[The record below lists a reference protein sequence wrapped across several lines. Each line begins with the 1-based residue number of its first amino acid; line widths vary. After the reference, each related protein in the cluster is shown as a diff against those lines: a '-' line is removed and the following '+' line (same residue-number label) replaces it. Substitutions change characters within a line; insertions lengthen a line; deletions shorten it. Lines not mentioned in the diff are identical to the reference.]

1 MVILH
6 DKVAVITG
14 AANGIGRAIA
24 TCFAAE
30 GARVVVS
37 DLDTAHG
44 EALVDTIITAGG
56 HAVYVRAD
64 VSIDHD
70 MHMLVRRALDIY
82 GGMHIMV
89 NNAGIEGSN
98 VAIGDYDMA
107 EFDRVIDVNLRGVF
121 LGMQAAVKHMATAGG
136 GVILNMSSVAGLKG
150 FATLAPYT
158 ASKHAVVGL
167 TKAAALEYAAQHIR
181 INAVCPGAV
190 VTDMIH
196 RITKYDPATEAAYAK
211 LQPIGRMG
219 TPDEIA
225 AVALFLCSDASSFL
239 TGVALPADGG
249 IMAG

>member
-1 MVILH
+1 MSLLH
-6 DKVAVITG
+6 DKVAIVTG

-24 TCFAAE
+24 IRFAAE

-44 EALVDTIITAGG
+44 EALVHTIVAAGG
-56 HAVYVRAD
+56 AAMYVRAD
-64 VSIDHD
+64 VSLDHD
-70 MHMLVRRALDIY
+70 MRLLFRRALDSY
-82 GGMHIMV
+82 GGVHIMV
-89 NNAGIEGSN
+89 NNAGIEGAS
-98 VAIGDYDMA
+98 VAIGEYDMA
-107 EFDRVIDVNLRGVF
+107 AFDRVISVNLRGVF
-121 LGMQAAVKHMATAGG
+121 LGMQAAVQHMSSAGG
-136 GVILNMSSVAGLKG
+136 GVILNMASVAGLKG

-167 TKAAALEYAAQHIR
+167 TKAAALEYATQHIR
-181 INAVCPGAV
+181 INAICPGAV

-196 RITKYDPATEAAYAK
+196 RITKNDPAVEASYAK

-219 TPDEIA
+219 TSEEIA
-225 AVALFLCSDASSFL
+225 EVALFLCSDASSFL

>member
-1 MVILH
+1 MGVLH
-6 DKVAVITG
+6 NKVAIITG

-37 DLDTAHG
+37 DMDTAHG
-44 EALVDTIITAGG
+44 EALVATIAAAGG
-56 HAVYVRAD
+56 HAVFVRAD
-64 VSIDHD
+64 VSIDSE
-70 MHMLVRRALDIY
+70 MHMLFSRALEIY
-82 GGMHIMV
+82 GGVHIMI
-89 NNAGIEGSN
+89 NNAGIEGDT
-98 VAIGDYDMA
+98 VPIGDYDMA
-107 EFDRVIDVNLRGVF
+107 TFDRVIDVNLRGVF
-121 LGMQAAVKHMATAGG
+121 LGMQSALAHMCKAGG

-167 TKAAALEYAAQHIR
+167 TKAAALEYATQNIR
-181 INAVCPGAV
+181 VNAICPGAV

-196 RITKYDPATEAAYAK
+196 RITKNDPAVEASYAK

-219 TPDEIA
+219 TSEEIA

>member
-1 MVILH
+1 MSVLY
-6 DKVAVITG
+6 DKVAIITG

-24 TCFAAE
+24 TRFAAE

-37 DLDTAHG
+37 DLDVAHG
-44 EALVDTIITAGG
+44 EALAAAITAGG
-56 HAVYVRAD
+56 GHATYVRAD
-64 VSIDHD
+64 VSSDTD
-70 MHMLVRRALDIY
+70 MHLLLSRALEIY
-82 GGMHIMV
+82 GGVHIMV
-89 NNAGIEGSN
+89 NNAGIEGAN
-98 VAIGDYDMA
+98 VAIGEYDMA
-107 EFDRVIDVNLRGVF
+107 EFDRVISVNLRGVF
-121 LGMQAAVKHMATAGG
+121 LGMQAAVKQMATAGG

-158 ASKHAVVGL
+158 ASKHAVLGL
-167 TKAAALEYAAQHIR
+167 TKSAALEYATKHIR
-181 INAVCPGAV
+181 INAICPGAV

-196 RITKYDPATEAAYAK
+196 RLTHNDPAVEASYAN

>member
-1 MVILH
+1 MSILH
-6 DKVAVITG
+6 DKVAIVTG

-24 TCFAAE
+24 IRFAAE
-30 GARVVVS
+30 GARVVAS

-44 EALVDTIITAGG
+44 EALVDTIIGAGG
-56 HAVYVRAD
+56 QAVFVRAD

-70 MHMLVRRALDIY
+70 MHMLFRRTLDIY
-82 GGMHIMV
+82 GGVHIMV
-89 NNAGIEGSN
+89 NNAGIEGAN
-98 VAIGDYDMA
+98 VAIGEYDMA
-107 EFDRVIDVNLRGVF
+107 EFDRVINVNLRGVF
-121 LGMQAAVKHMATAGG
+121 LGMQAAVKYMATAGG

-158 ASKHAVVGL
+158 ASKHAVIGL

-181 INAVCPGAV
+181 VNAICPGAV

-196 RITKYDPATEAAYAK
+196 RITKNDPAVEASYAK

-225 AVALFLCSDASSFL
+225 EVALFLCSDASSFL

>member
-1 MVILH
+1 MNVLH
-6 DKVAVITG
+6 NKVAIITG
-14 AANGIGRAIA
+14 GTNGIGRAIC
-24 TCFAAE
+24 TRFAAE

-37 DLDTAHG
+37 DMDTVHG
-44 EALVDTIITAGG
+44 EAVVATIVAAGG

-70 MHMLVRRALDIY
+70 MHMLFRRALEIY
-82 GGMHIMV
+82 GGVHIMV
-89 NNAGIEGSN
+89 NNAGIEGAS
-98 VAIGDYDMA
+98 VAIGEYDMA

-121 LGMQAAVKHMATAGG
+121 LGMQAAVKHMTTTGG

-150 FATLAPYT
+150 VATLAPYT

-167 TKAAALEYAAQHIR
+167 TKAAALEYATQHIR
-181 INAVCPGAV
+181 INAICPGAV

-196 RITKYDPATEAAYAK
+196 RITKNDPATEVAYAK

-225 AVALFLCSDASSFL
+225 EVALFLCSDASSFL

>member
-1 MVILH
+1 MSVLH
-6 DKVAVITG
+6 DKVAIITG
-14 AANGIGRAIA
+14 GANGIGRAIC
-24 TCFAAE
+24 TRFAAE

-37 DLDTAHG
+37 DMDTAHG
-44 EALVDTIITAGG
+44 DAVVATIVAAGG
-56 HAVYVRAD
+56 QAVYVRAD
-64 VSIDHD
+64 VSIDND
-70 MHMLVRRALDIY
+70 MHMLFSRALEIY
-82 GGMHIMV
+82 GGVHIMV
-89 NNAGIEGSN
+89 NNAGIEGAS

-196 RITKYDPATEAAYAK
+196 RITKNDPATEAAYAK

>member
-1 MVILH
+1 MGALH

-89 NNAGIEGSN
+89 NNAGIEGPN

-196 RITKYDPATEAAYAK
+196 RITKNDPATEAAYAK

-219 TPDEIA
+219 TPEEIA

>member
-1 MVILH
+1 MSILP
-6 DKVAVITG
+6 DKVAIVTG
-14 AANGIGRAIA
+14 GANGIGRAIA
-24 TCFAAE
+24 IRFAVE

-37 DLDTAHG
+37 DRDTAHG
-44 EALVDTIITAGG
+44 QALVERIVAAGG
-56 HAVYVRAD
+56 QAVFVRAD
-64 VSIDHD
+64 VSMDHD
-70 MHMLVRRALDIY
+70 MDLLFHRTLDIY
-82 GGMHIMV
+82 GVVHIMV
-89 NNAGIEGSN
+89 NNAGIEGAN
-98 VAIGDYDMA
+98 VAIGEYDIA

-121 LGMQAAVKHMATAGG
+121 LGMQAALKHMAAAGG

-158 ASKHAVVGL
+158 ASKHAVIGL

-181 INAVCPGAV
+181 VNAICPGAV

-196 RITKYDPATEAAYAK
+196 RITKNDPAVEASFAK

-225 AVALFLCSDASSFL
+225 EVALFLCSDASSFL

>member
-1 MVILH
+1 MGVLH

-24 TCFAAE
+24 TLFAAE

-37 DLDTAHG
+37 DLDVKNG
-44 EALVDTIITAGG
+44 EALVHTIVAAGG

-64 VSIDHD
+64 VSIEHD
-70 MHMLVRRALDIY
+70 MRMLFSRALEIY
-82 GGMHIMV
+82 GGVHIMV
-89 NNAGIEGSN
+89 NNAGIEGAN

-121 LGMQAAVKHMATAGG
+121 LGMQVAVKHMASAGG

-167 TKAAALEYAAQHIR
+167 TKAAALEYATQTIR
-181 INAVCPGAV
+181 SNAICPGAV

-196 RITKYDPATEAAYAK
+196 RITKNDPATEEAYAK

-225 AVALFLCSDASSFL
+225 AVTLFLCSDASSFL

>member
-1 MVILH
+1 MGVLH

-24 TCFAAE
+24 IRFAAE
-30 GARVVVS
+30 GARIVVS

-64 VSIDHD
+64 VSIDQD
-70 MHMLVRRALDIY
+70 IHMLVRRALDIY
-82 GGMHIMV
+82 GGVHIMV
-89 NNAGIEGSN
+89 NNAGIEGPN

-121 LGMQAAVKHMATAGG
+121 LGMQAAVKHMATGGG

-167 TKAAALEYAAQHIR
+167 TKAAALEYATQHIR
-181 INAVCPGAV
+181 INAICPGAV

-196 RITKYDPATEAAYAK
+196 RITKNDPAVEASYAK

-219 TPDEIA
+219 TPEEIA

>member
-1 MVILH
+1 MAVLH
-6 DKVAVITG
+6 DKVAIITG

-24 TCFAAE
+24 ARFAAE

-37 DLDTAHG
+37 DRDAAHG
-44 EALVDTIITAGG
+44 EALVTSIAASGG
-56 HAVYVRAD
+56 HAVFVRAD
-64 VSIDHD
+64 VSIDSD
-70 MHMLVRRALDIY
+70 MHMLFNRALEIY
-82 GGMHIMV
+82 GGVHIMI
-89 NNAGIEGSN
+89 NNAGIEGPN
-98 VAIGDYDMA
+98 VPMAEYDMA

-150 FATLAPYT
+150 FATLSPYT

-167 TKAAALEYAAQHIR
+167 TKAVALEYATQNIR
-181 INAVCPGAV
+181 VNAICPGV
-190 VTDMIH
+190 VITDMIH
-196 RITKYDPATEAAYAK
+196 RITKNDPAVEDSYAK
-211 LQPIGRMG
+211 LQPMGRMG

-225 AVALFLCSDASSFL
+225 EVALFLCSDASSFL

>member
-1 MVILH
+1 MNVLH
-6 DKVAVITG
+6 NKVAIITG
-14 AANGIGRAIA
+14 GANGIGRAIC
-24 TCFAAE
+24 TRFAAE

-37 DLDTAHG
+37 DMDTAHG
-44 EALVDTIITAGG
+44 EAVVATIVAAGG

-70 MHMLVRRALDIY
+70 MHMLFRRAFEIY
-82 GGMHIMV
+82 GGVHIMV
-89 NNAGIEGSN
+89 NNAGIEGAS
-98 VAIGDYDMA
+98 VAIGEYDMA

-121 LGMQAAVKHMATAGG
+121 LGMQAAVKHMTTAGG

-167 TKAAALEYAAQHIR
+167 TKAAALEYATQHIR
-181 INAVCPGAV
+181 INAICPGAV

-196 RITKYDPATEAAYAK
+196 RITKNDPATEVAYAK

-219 TPDEIA
+219 TPNEIA
-225 AVALFLCSDASSFL
+225 EVALFLCSDASSFL

>member
-1 MVILH
+1 MGALH

-121 LGMQAAVKHMATAGG
+121 LGMQAAVRHMSTAGG

-167 TKAAALEYAAQHIR
+167 TKAAALEYATQHIR
-181 INAVCPGAV
+181 INAICPGAV

-196 RITKYDPATEAAYAK
+196 RITKNDPATEAAYAK

-219 TPDEIA
+219 TPEEIA

>member
-1 MVILH
+1 MSILH
-6 DKVAVITG
+6 DKVAIVTG

-24 TCFAAE
+24 IRFAAE

-37 DLDTAHG
+37 DRDTAHG
-44 EALVDTIITAGG
+44 EALVERIVAAGG
-56 HAVYVRAD
+56 QAVFVRAD
-64 VSIDHD
+64 VSMDHD
-70 MHMLVRRALDIY
+70 MDLLFHRALDIY
-82 GGMHIMV
+82 GGVHIMV
-89 NNAGIEGSN
+89 NNAGIEGAN
-98 VAIGDYDMA
+98 VAIGEYDIA

-121 LGMQAAVKHMATAGG
+121 LGMQAALKHMAAAGG

-158 ASKHAVVGL
+158 ASKHAVIGL
-167 TKAAALEYAAQHIR
+167 TKSAALEYAAQHIR
-181 INAVCPGAV
+181 VNAICPGAV

-196 RITKYDPATEAAYAK
+196 RITKNDPAVEASFAK

-225 AVALFLCSDASSFL
+225 EVALFLCSDASSFL

>member
-167 TKAAALEYAAQHIR
+167 TKAAALEYATQHIR
-181 INAVCPGAV
+181 INAICPGAV

-196 RITKYDPATEAAYAK
+196 RITKNDPATEAAYAK

-219 TPDEIA
+219 TPEELA

>member
-1 MVILH
+1 MAVLH
-6 DKVAVITG
+6 DKVAIITG
-14 AANGIGRAIA
+14 GANGIGRAI
-24 TCFAAE
+24 CMRFAAE

-37 DLDTAHG
+37 DMDTAHG
-44 EALVDTIITAGG
+44 EAVVATIVAAGG

-70 MHMLVRRALDIY
+70 MRMLFSRALEIY
-82 GGMHIMV
+82 GGVHIMV
-89 NNAGIEGSN
+89 NNAGIEGTS
-98 VAIGDYDMA
+98 VAIGEYDMA

-121 LGMQAAVKHMATAGG
+121 LGMQAAVTHMVTAGG
-136 GVILNMSSVAGLKG
+136 GVSLNMSSVAGLKG

-167 TKAAALEYAAQHIR
+167 TKAAALEYATQHIR
-181 INAVCPGAV
+181 INAICPGAV

-196 RITKYDPATEAAYAK
+196 RITKNDPATEAAYAK

-219 TPDEIA
+219 TPEEIA

>member
-1 MVILH
+1 MNVLH
-6 DKVAVITG
+6 NKVAIITG
-14 AANGIGRAIA
+14 GTNGIGRAIC
-24 TCFAAE
+24 TRFAAE

-37 DLDTAHG
+37 DMDTVHG
-44 EALVDTIITAGG
+44 EAVVATIVAAGG

-70 MHMLVRRALDIY
+70 MHMLFRRAFEIY
-82 GGMHIMV
+82 GGVHIMV
-89 NNAGIEGSN
+89 NNAGIEGAS
-98 VAIGDYDMA
+98 VAIGEYDMA

-121 LGMQAAVKHMATAGG
+121 LGMQAAVKHMTTTGG

-150 FATLAPYT
+150 VATLAPYT

-167 TKAAALEYAAQHIR
+167 TKAAALEYATQHIR
-181 INAVCPGAV
+181 INAICPGAV

-196 RITKYDPATEAAYAK
+196 RITKNDPATEVAYAK

-225 AVALFLCSDASSFL
+225 EVALFLCSDASSFL

>member
-1 MVILH
+1 MSVLH
-6 DKVAVITG
+6 DKVAIITG

-24 TCFAAE
+24 IRFAAE
-30 GARVVVS
+30 GARVVLS
-37 DLDTAHG
+37 DLDMAHG
-44 EALVDTIITAGG
+44 EALAATIVAGGG
-56 HAVYVRAD
+56 HAVYVRSD
-64 VSIDHD
+64 VSIESD
-70 MHMLVRRALDIY
+70 MHLLFNRALEHY
-82 GGMHIMV
+82 GGVHIMV
-89 NNAGIEGSN
+89 NNAGIEGAN
-98 VAIGDYDMA
+98 VAIGEYDLA

-121 LGMQAAVKHMATAGG
+121 LGMQMAVQHMTAADG
-136 GVILNMSSVAGLKG
+136 GVILNMASVAGLKG

-167 TKAAALEYAAQHIR
+167 TKAAALEYATQHIR
-181 INAVCPGAV
+181 INAICPGAV

-196 RITKYDPATEAAYAK
+196 RITKNDPAVEESYAK

>member
-1 MVILH
+1 MGVLH
-6 DKVAVITG
+6 DKVAIITG

-24 TCFAAE
+24 TRFAAE

-37 DLDTAHG
+37 DLDTARG
-44 EALVDTIITAGG
+44 EALVGTIVAADGQ
-56 HAVYVRAD
+56 AVYVQAD
-64 VSIDHD
+64 VSIEHD
-70 MHMLVRRALDIY
+70 MHTLFRRALDIY
-82 GGMHIMV
+82 GGVHIMV
-89 NNAGIEGSN
+89 NNAGIEGAN
-98 VAIGDYDMA
+98 VAIGEYDMA

-158 ASKHAVVGL
+158 ASKHAVIGL
-167 TKAAALEYAAQHIR
+167 TKAAALEYATQHIR
-181 INAVCPGAV
+181 VNAICPGAV

-196 RITKYDPATEAAYAK
+196 RITNNDPAVESSYAK

-225 AVALFLCSDASSFL
+225 EVALFLCSNASSFL

>member
-1 MVILH
+1 MGVLH
-6 DKVAVITG
+6 DKVAIITG
-14 AANGIGRAIA
+14 GANGIGRAIA
-24 TCFAAE
+24 LRFAAE

-37 DLDTAHG
+37 DLDTTNG
-44 EALVDTIITAGG
+44 ETLVGTIVAAGG
-56 HAVYVRAD
+56 QAVYVQAD
-64 VSIDHD
+64 VSVDHD
-70 MHMLVRRALDIY
+70 MRMLFSRALEIY
-82 GGMHIMV
+82 GGVHIMV
-89 NNAGIEGSN
+89 NNAGIEGAS

-107 EFDRVIDVNLRGVF
+107 AFDRVIDVNLRGVF
-121 LGMQAAVKHMATAGG
+121 LGMQAAVKHMETAGG

-158 ASKHAVVGL
+158 ASKHAVIGL
-167 TKAAALEYAAQHIR
+167 TKAAALEYATKNIR

-196 RITKYDPATEAAYAK
+196 RIAKNDPATEDAYAK

-225 AVALFLCSDASSFL
+225 DVTLFLCSDASSFL

>member
-1 MVILH
+1 MGALH

-136 GVILNMSSVAGLKG
+136 GVILNVSSVAGLKG

-196 RITKYDPATEAAYAK
+196 RITKNDPATEAAYAK

>member
-1 MVILH
+1 MSELH
-6 DKVAVITG
+6 EKVAIITG

-24 TCFAAE
+24 TRFAAE

-44 EALVDTIITAGG
+44 EALVATLAAAGG
-56 HAVYVRAD
+56 QATYVRAD
-64 VSIDHD
+64 VSVESDVHG
-70 MHMLVRRALDIY
+70 LFARALERY
-82 GGMHIMV
+82 GGVHIMI
-89 NNAGIEGSN
+89 NNAGIEGAN
-98 VAIGDYDMA
+98 VAIGEYDLA
-107 EFDRVIDVNLRGVF
+107 EFDRVIAVNVRGVF
-121 LGMQAAVKHMATAGG
+121 LGMQEAVRHMATAGG
-136 GVILNMSSVAGLKG
+136 GVILNISSVAGLKG
-150 FATLAPYT
+150 FAGLAPYT

-167 TKAAALEYAAQHIR
+167 TRAAALEYATKRIR
-181 INAVCPGAV
+181 INAVCPGAI

-196 RITKYDPATEAAYAK
+196 RITGNDPAVEESFAR

>member
-1 MVILH
+1 MGVLH

-24 TCFAAE
+24 IRFAAE
-30 GARVVVS
+30 GARIVVS

-64 VSIDHD
+64 VSIDQD
-70 MHMLVRRALDIY
+70 IHMLVRRALDIY
-82 GGMHIMV
+82 GGVHIMV
-89 NNAGIEGSN
+89 NNAGIEGPN

-121 LGMQAAVKHMATAGG
+121 LGMQAAVKHMATGGG

-167 TKAAALEYAAQHIR
+167 TKAAALEYATQHIR
-181 INAVCPGAV
+181 INAICPGAV

-196 RITKYDPATEAAYAK
+196 RITKNDPATEAAYAK

-219 TPDEIA
+219 TPEEIA

>member
-1 MVILH
+1 MSVLH
-6 DKVAVITG
+6 DKVAIVTG

-24 TCFAAE
+24 MRFAAE
-30 GARVVVS
+30 GARVVLS
-37 DLDTAHG
+37 DLDMAHG
-44 EALVDTIITAGG
+44 EALAGTIAASGG
-56 HAVYVRAD
+56 HAVYVRSD
-64 VSIDHD
+64 VSIESD
-70 MHMLVRRALDIY
+70 MHLLLKRALEHY
-82 GGMHIMV
+82 GGVHIMV
-89 NNAGIEGSN
+89 NNAGIEGAN
-98 VAIGDYDMA
+98 VAIGEYDLA

-121 LGMQAAVKHMATAGG
+121 LGMQVAVQHMASAGG
-136 GVILNMSSVAGLKG
+136 GVILNMASVAGLKG

-167 TKAAALEYAAQHIR
+167 TKAAALEYATKHIR
-181 INAVCPGAV
+181 INAICPGAV

-196 RITKYDPATEAAYAK
+196 RITKNDPAVEESYAK

>member
-1 MVILH
+1 MSILP
-6 DKVAVITG
+6 DKVAIVTG

-24 TCFAAE
+24 IRFAAE

-37 DLDTAHG
+37 DRDTAHG
-44 EALVDTIITAGG
+44 QELVGSIVAAGG
-56 HAVYVRAD
+56 QAVFVRAD
-64 VSIDHD
+64 VSMDHD
-70 MHMLVRRALDIY
+70 MDLLFRRALDIY
-82 GGMHIMV
+82 GGVHIMV
-89 NNAGIEGSN
+89 NNAGIEGAN
-98 VAIGDYDMA
+98 VAIGKYDIA

-121 LGMQAAVKHMATAGG
+121 LGMQAALKHMATSGG

-158 ASKHAVVGL
+158 ASKHAVIGL

-181 INAVCPGAV
+181 VNAICPGAV

-196 RITKYDPATEAAYAK
+196 RITKNDPAVEASYAK

-225 AVALFLCSDASSFL
+225 EVALFLCSDASSFL